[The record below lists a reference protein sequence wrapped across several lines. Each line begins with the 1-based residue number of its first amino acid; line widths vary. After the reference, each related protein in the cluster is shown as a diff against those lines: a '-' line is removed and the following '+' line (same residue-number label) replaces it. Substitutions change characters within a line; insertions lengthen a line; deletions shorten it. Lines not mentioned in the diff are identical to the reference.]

1 MLHKIY
7 SKNKDDKRLFISDLK
22 DFKDYLNCIIPGSK
36 VKWRNEKRRY
46 TCIDRSDNFIIVAKP
61 FNLQKN
67 NDGSPICQYSIL
79 DLTQMKC
86 NRDNL
91 VFGLFDYMNKD
102 DCKQALEMLE
112 RSLLPDNERW
122 VSGEPDENGNI
133 KLIPKFKDADK
144 TLEISQRGWC
154 NIEDVIDEI
163 WVEAVYVG

>member
-7 SKNKDDKRLFISDLK
+7 SKNKDDKHLFISDLK

-67 NDGSPICQYSIL
+67 NDGSPVCQYSIL

-86 NRDNL
+86 NKDNL
-91 VFGLFDYMNKD
+91 VFGIYDYLNKD
-102 DCKQALEMLE
+102 DCKQALLALE
-112 RSLLPDNERW
+112 NSLL
-122 VSGEPDENGNI
+122 DEKDRKEIEFESINI
-133 KLIPKFKDADK
+133 ETMKSCICKDK
-144 TLEISQRGWC
+144 PILEISQRGWC

>member
-67 NDGSPICQYSIL
+67 SDGSPVCQYSIL

-86 NRDNL
+86 NKDNL
-91 VFGLFDYMNKD
+91 IFGIYDYLNKD
-102 DCKQALEMLE
+102 DCKQALLALE
-112 RSLLPDNERW
+112 NSLL
-122 VSGEPDENGNI
+122 DEKDRKEIEFESINI
-133 KLIPKFKDADK
+133 ETMKPCICKNKPI
-144 TLEISQRGWC
+144 LEISQRGWC

>member
-67 NDGSPICQYSIL
+67 NDGSPVCQYSIL

-86 NRDNL
+86 NKDNL
-91 VFGLFDYMNKD
+91 VFGIYDYLNKD
-102 DCKQALEMLE
+102 DCKQALLALE
-112 RSLLPDNERW
+112 NSLL
-122 VSGEPDENGNI
+122 DEKDRKEIEFESINI
-133 KLIPKFKDADK
+133 ETMKPCICKNKPI
-144 TLEISQRGWC
+144 LEISQRGWR

>member
-7 SKNKDDKRLFISDLK
+7 SKNKDDKHLFISDLK

-67 NDGSPICQYSIL
+67 NDGSPVCQYSIL

-86 NRDNL
+86 NKDNL
-91 VFGLFDYMNKD
+91 IFGIYDYLNKD
-102 DCKQALEMLE
+102 DCKQALLALE
-112 RSLLPDNERW
+112 NSLL
-122 VSGEPDENGNI
+122 DEKDRKEIEFESINI
-133 KLIPKFKDADK
+133 ETMKSCICKDK
-144 TLEISQRGWC
+144 PILEISQRGWC